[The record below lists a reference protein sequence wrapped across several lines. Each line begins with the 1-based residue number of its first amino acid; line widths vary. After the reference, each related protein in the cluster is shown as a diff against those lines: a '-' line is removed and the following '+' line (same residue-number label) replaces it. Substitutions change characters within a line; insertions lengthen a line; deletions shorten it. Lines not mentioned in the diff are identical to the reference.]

1 MMERKLFDGWGLF
14 ITKDLSYVGF
24 FTDDRVCLIDIEAD
38 GIQIIEKSD
47 FKEDYLL
54 SPTEEAIYGNDNTSD
69 NIEVGD
75 VSVTFHFD
83 DGETFLDSLIVS
95 GSECK
100 KGRIDVEDYL
110 RE

>member
-1 MMERKLFDGWGLF
+1 MMERNLFDGWGLF

-54 SPTEEAIYGNDNTSD
+54 SPTDEDMVKFRATLEIRDK
-69 NIEVGD
+69 ILE
-75 VSVTFHFD
+75 
-83 DGETFLDSLIVS
+83 IM
-95 GSECK
+95 K
-100 KGRIDVEDYL
+100 KNSYEF
-110 RE
+110 EF

>member
-54 SPTEEAIYGNDNTSD
+54 FPTEEDMVKFRATLEKAG
-69 NIEVGD
+69 
-75 VSVTFHFD
+75 
-83 DGETFLDSLIVS
+83 S
-95 GSECK
+95 GFRDKILEIMK
-100 KGRIDVEDYL
+100 KNSYEF
-110 RE
+110 EF

>member
-1 MMERKLFDGWGLF
+1 MAVLAGNGVVCECLYWIVG
-14 ITKDLSYVGF
+14 KDVIVLIMNLSF
-24 FTDDRVCLIDIEAD
+24 NQAIDLHKCLRYIEAC
-38 GIQIIEKSD
+38 Q
-47 FKEDYLL
+47 
-54 SPTEEAIYGNDNTSD
+54 EAIYGNDNMSD

-83 DGETFLDSLIVS
+83 DGETFVDSLIVS